1 MCLCINLENSKV
13 TLFPY
18 DGWVW
23 RAKRRFGP
31 VLGVPEPKCV
41 LENGWKRPKATG
53 WNSVA
58 GPLMNPENPKGK
70 TEISVALRSSI
81 LFFLWV
87 APIGPFWLIW
97 LKNTNLAATVKPQMK
112 MGPTKVD
119 YWSAMWDGK
128 RGRIRYASKN
138 RTHGQVVW
146 KFHYFQQKVWDK
158 EGEIILIL
166 IWFVYDSIFWGG
178 RQFSFTWDEYI
189 LAQYQLE
196 SHLFYY

>member
-1 MCLCINLENSKV
+1 MVGFEERKGDSGQFWGCPSRNAFWKTAESGRRPLDETPLPDRWWIRKIQRV
-13 TLFPY
+13 
-18 DGWVW
+18 
-23 RAKRRFGP
+23 KRRKFRWLWGRLSVFPVGGPNRALLAVFGP
-31 VLGVPEPKCV
+31 QGVQ
-41 LENGWKRPKATG
+41 GR
-53 WNSVA
+53 
-58 GPLMNPENPKGK
+58 
-70 TEISVALRSSI
+70 
-81 LFFLWV
+81 F
-87 APIGPFWLIW
+87 
-97 LKNTNLAATVKPQMK
+97 KNTNLAATVKPQMK

-178 RQFSFTWDEYI
+178 RQFIFTWDEYI